1 MNGDLHVALPDGAQP
16 LRFEAIE
23 NDSIQRILKATRTHL
38 GAEIA
43 FVGRYIDGDRR
54 ELMYV
59 DTELDLPMGPGF
71 SEPRE
76 ESFCWHI
83 LEGRLPELI
92 RDAADHEFA
101 KALPITEMLPVGCH
115 LNVPL
120 RLSNGEVFGSFCCLS
135 RTADRSVSERDMD
148 VLRAFGKLAGEM
160 IETSLVRDE
169 EANRLDRKIC
179 DVIAEGGISTYQQPI
194 HDLSSLRV
202 VGVESL
208 SRFEDADRRSPEQWF
223 EEAKSVGRGLELEL
237 AAIKSALDADSL
249 AGSEAYISVNAS
261 PETVMSGEIARLLR
275 HYSGRKV
282 VIELTEHEQVSDFT
296 ALRDA
301 LGEIR
306 QHARIAV
313 DDVGAGYAGLRYLV
327 DLAPDLL
334 KLDMSLTREIHT
346 DLARQAMAKAIVHF
360 AKAIGADVIAEGIEN
375 AQELEMLK
383 EIGVS
388 YGQGYYFS
396 KPIPAGDIPAYFAV
410 HGHNA
415 VAAS

>member
-1 MNGDLHVALPDGAQP
+1 M
-16 LRFEAIE
+16 
-23 NDSIQRILKATRTHL
+23 
-38 GAEIA
+38 
-43 FVGRYIDGDRR
+43 
-54 ELMYV
+54 
-59 DTELDLPMGPGF
+59 
-71 SEPRE
+71 
-76 ESFCWHI
+76 
-83 LEGRLPELI
+83 
-92 RDAADHEFA
+92 
-101 KALPITEMLPVGCH
+101 
-115 LNVPL
+115 
-120 RLSNGEVFGSFCCLS
+120 
-135 RTADRSVSERDMD
+135 
-148 VLRAFGKLAGEM
+148 
-160 IETSLVRDE
+160 
-169 EANRLDRKIC
+169 
-179 DVIAEGGISTYQQPI
+179 
-194 HDLSSLRV
+194 
-202 VGVESL
+202 
-208 SRFEDADRRSPEQWF
+208 
-223 EEAKSVGRGLELEL
+223 
-237 AAIKSALDADSL
+237 
-249 AGSEAYISVNAS
+249 
-261 PETVMSGEIARLLR
+261 
-275 HYSGRKV
+275 
-282 VIELTEHEQVSDFT
+282 
-296 ALRDA
+296 RDA